1 MKKSIIL
8 TLHVLSCTHLFV
20 VLFPQLRVTKS
31 DPSSLP
37 SVREGQRME
46 EDLSRHTPLPQC
58 WCMCRLKN
66 NRALVACKYGD
77 VEKIKKGKTFKCCPL
92 SFLFLIPQLSCVWSL
107 TVQLTSALALL
118 LALMAPPVMPFL
130 CPALLQLLLIWS
142 GSRERLRGH
151 GSSLRLR
158 SCPRSCSGESGS
170 VSKSKLS
177 FLFARAGLDQCDE
190 AP

>member
-1 MKKSIIL
+1 MPANLETLKK
-8 TLHVLSCTHLFV
+8 
-20 VLFPQLRVTKS
+20 Q
-31 DPSSLP
+31 
-37 SVREGQRME
+37 
-46 EDLSRHTPLPQC
+46 
-58 WCMCRLKN
+58 
-66 NRALVACKYGD
+66 
-77 VEKIKKGKTFKCCPL
+77 KGETFKSCLL
-92 SFLFLIPQLSCVWSL
+92 SFLSSLNPPENEKNCLLDKKSRCIFFVLVFAKNLSYVCSL

-130 CPALLQLLLIWS
+130 CPARLQLLLIWS

-151 GSSLRLR
+151 GSSLRLL